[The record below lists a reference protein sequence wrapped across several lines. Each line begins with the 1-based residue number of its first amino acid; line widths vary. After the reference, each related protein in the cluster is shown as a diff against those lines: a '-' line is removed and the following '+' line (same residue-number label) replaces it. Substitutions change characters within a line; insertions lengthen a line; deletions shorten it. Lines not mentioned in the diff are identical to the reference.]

1 MNLTSVLKKN
11 IYIYIYVCVC
21 VCVCGCVGGCV
32 CLNHFAVHLK
42 LTQHCKLTILQ
53 LKKEK
58 ACIIMHP
65 IHKGKLLF
73 CETLLQTCMSMIGHD
88 VKMYFLFWIV
98 GFFYCNFVEC
108 LYLAHEASLCASQVV
123 LVVKNPLAN
132 SGDARDAGLIFWLGT
147 SPGLGNGNPPQYCCL
162 EFSWK
167 INALKFLQGKFR
179 DRVARRAKVHGAQRV
194 RHN

>member
-1 MNLTSVLKKN
+1 M
-11 IYIYIYVCVC
+11 CVC
-21 VCVCGCVGGCV
+21 VWVCGCVGGCV

-98 GFFYCNFVEC
+98 GFF
-108 LYLAHEASLCASQVV
+108 
-123 LVVKNPLAN
+123 
-132 SGDARDAGLIFWLGT
+132 
-147 SPGLGNGNPPQYCCL
+147 
-162 EFSWK
+162 
-167 INALKFLQGKFR
+167 
-179 DRVARRAKVHGAQRV
+179 
-194 RHN
+194 